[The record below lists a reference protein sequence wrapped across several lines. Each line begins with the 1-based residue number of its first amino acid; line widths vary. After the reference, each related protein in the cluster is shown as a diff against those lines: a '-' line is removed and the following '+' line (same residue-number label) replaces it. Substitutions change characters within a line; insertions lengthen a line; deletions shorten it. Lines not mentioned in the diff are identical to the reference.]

1 MKRWIVVITVITAAV
16 MELIDTSIVNVGL
29 YQMAGNLGVTIEDI
43 SWVITSY
50 AIANVIVIPMTGF
63 LQNYFGRKNY
73 FIASIALFTFASY
86 LCGVADTLPLL
97 VIARFLQGIGG
108 GALLSVSQ
116 GLLFDSFPVNQ
127 RPIASAVFGMGI
139 VMGPTFG
146 PTLGGMIIDNYH
158 WSWMFYINIPVGIV
172 ALILSYLYIDKKP
185 EEYNIDRSK
194 IKIDYFGIVLLAVGV
209 GCLQFV
215 LERGEANDWFE
226 DQSIFLCTILLFVSL
241 TTFIW
246 WELKIDNPVVNLRVL
261 KNRNLALGSILIFVI
276 GIGLFTSVFMYP
288 LFVQRIIGFTAS
300 QTGLLLIPGGAITLL
315 VFPLVGRLISK
326 GVPPRYIATAG
337 YIAFATFCYMMS
349 TFDLNT
355 STSLF
360 IGALVIRGI
369 GLAMSNVPLINQSIS
384 TLTPKEMPMGIA
396 ITNMIRQIGGAVGVA
411 LTNTYIAQRLP
422 LNAMN
427 LSSHLQP
434 GDMLTQ
440 ERITTMSQSLIS
452 RGINPLDAL
461 QVTYGNLNMI
471 IQKQALMLSYLDVF
485 QMATLFFIITF
496 PLLFLLERKKMDAT
510 AAKVA
515 ADSSH

>member
-43 SWVITSY
+43 SWVITAY

-97 VIARFLQGIGG
+97 VAARFLQGIGG

-116 GLLFDSFPVNQ
+116 GLLFDSFPVHQ
-127 RPIASAVFGMGI
+127 RPVASAVFGMGI

-158 WSWMFYINIPVGIV
+158 WSWMFYINIPVGIL
-172 ALILSYLYIDKKP
+172 ALLLSYLYIDKKP
-185 EEYNIDRSK
+185 EEQNIDRSK
-194 IKIDYFGIVLLAVGV
+194 IRIDYLGIILLAIGV

-226 DQSIFLCTILLFVSL
+226 DSAIVICTVLLTLSL
-241 TTFIW
+241 TSFIW

-288 LFVQRIIGFTAS
+288 LFVQRILGFTAS
-300 QTGLLLIPGGAITLL
+300 QTGLLLIPGGAVTLL
-315 VFPLVGRLISK
+315 VFPIVGRLISK

-337 YIAFATFCYMMS
+337 YIAFATFCYLMS

-355 STSLF
+355 STGVFL
-360 IGALVIRGI
+360 GALMVRGV
-369 GLAMSNVPLINQSIS
+369 GLALANVPLINQSIS
-384 TLTPKEMPMGIA
+384 TLTPREMPMGIA
-396 ITNMIRQIGGAVGVA
+396 ITNMIRQIGGAAGVA

-427 LSSHLQP
+427 LSAHLQP

-440 ERITTMSQSLIS
+440 ERLTAMSQSLIG
-452 RGINPLDAL
+452 RGINPLEAL
-461 QVTYGNLNMI
+461 QISYGNLGMI

-485 QMATLFFIITF
+485 QMATWFFIITF
-496 PLLFLLERKKMDAT
+496 PLLFLLERKKIDLT
-510 AAKVA
+510 AVKA
-515 ADSSH
+515 ASDSAH

>member
-73 FIASIALFTFASY
+73 FIASIAIFTFASY

-127 RPIASAVFGMGI
+127 RPVASAIFGMGI
-139 VMGPTFG
+139 VLGPTFG
-146 PTLGGMIIDNYH
+146 PTLGGIIIDSYH
-158 WSWMFYINIPVGIV
+158 WSWMFYINVPIGIL
-172 ALILSYLYIDKKP
+172 AFILSYLYIEKKP
-185 EEYNIDRSK
+185 EESRIDRSK
-194 IKIDYFGIVLLAVGV
+194 IKIDYLGIVLLAVGI

-226 DQSIFLCTILLFVSL
+226 DQSILICTVLLFVSL
-241 TTFIW
+241 TSFIW
-246 WELKIDNPVVNLRVL
+246 WELKIKNPVVDLRVL
-261 KNRNLALGSILIFVI
+261 KNRNLALGSILVFVI

-288 LFVQRIIGFTAS
+288 LFVQRILGYTAT
-300 QTGLLLIPGGAITLL
+300 QTGLLLIPGAGITLFI
-315 VFPLVGRLISK
+315 FPLVGRMISK
-326 GVPPRYIATAG
+326 GVPPRSIATGG
-337 YIAFATFCYMMS
+337 YIAFAIFCYMMS
-349 TFDLNT
+349 TFDLNA
-355 STSLF
+355 SAGLF
-360 IGALVIRGI
+360 MVALMIRGV
-369 GLAMSNVPLINQSIS
+369 GLALSNVPLINQSIS
-384 TLTPKEMPMGIA
+384 TLTPQQMPMGIA

-411 LTNTYIAQRLP
+411 LVNTYIAQRLP

-440 ERITTMSQSLIS
+440 DRLTAMSQSLIT

-461 QVTYGNLNMI
+461 QITYGNLNMI

-485 QMATLFFIITF
+485 QMATLFFIATF

-510 AAKVA
+510 AAKAA